1 MSEEKFNYKKWGKL
15 QRRSGRTR
23 MAVPVK
29 DPWTKKFLRILWRTM
44 KGNVYLL
51 PVLLAVLA
59 IPFAIVE
66 ISIINACRWALT
78 SIGAFITGC
87 GIDTFMTIRGGQHET
102 NN

>member
-29 DPWTKKFLRILWRTM
+29 VKDPWIKKFLRILWETM
-44 KGNVYLL
+44 KGNKY
-51 PVLLAVLA
+51 VLLMLLA
-59 IPFAIVE
+59 FFSVPFAIAHG

-87 GIDTFMTIRGGQHET
+87 GIDTMITMKCGE
-102 NN
+102 